1 LHKNNKRGGISKEIF
16 NLAAMRTMLMIIFV
30 LCSIVA
36 GAQTYTGKVTAVKDG
51 DTVEMLVNGK
61 PLRIRLFGVD
71 CPEKGQPFGEKA
83 RQYTARLCFGKVV
96 KAKKVDMDRYDRTVA
111 EVSLP
116 DGSDLNMQLVQA
128 GYAWQYTYY
137 SKSVEMTQAQAS
149 AKAARRGL
157 WQDAHP
163 IEPWAWRK
171 QHRRAAKR

>member
-1 LHKNNKRGGISKEIF
+1 
-16 NLAAMRTMLMIIFV
+16 MRTMLMIIFV

-36 GAQTYTGKVTAVKDG
+36 GAQTYPGKVTAVKDG

-61 PLRIRLFGVD
+61 PLRIRLFGID

-96 KAKKVDMDRYDRTVA
+96 KAKKVDMDRYGRTVA

-157 WQDAHP
+157 WQHAHP